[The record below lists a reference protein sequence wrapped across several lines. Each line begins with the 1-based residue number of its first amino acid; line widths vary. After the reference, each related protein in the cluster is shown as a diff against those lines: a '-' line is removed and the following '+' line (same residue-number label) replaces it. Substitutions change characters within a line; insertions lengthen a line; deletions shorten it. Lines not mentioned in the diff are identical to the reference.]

1 MALYCAIVSHSLQQA
16 TAAVGVVV
24 VVVEVIV
31 LCQCLALPLTSRP
44 DGGLP
49 PPQGP
54 WCALTNASEDDKD
67 LPGKDE
73 CGHRDWWQ
81 SQYAPTHHSRTLVL
95 QWDLIYLT
103 LVVVANSAAAVF

>member
-1 MALYCAIVSHSLQQA
+1 MHFLVSVVKIVIAPMLYSWEMH
-16 TAAVGVVV
+16 G
-24 VVVEVIV
+24 IV
-31 LCQCLALPLTSRP
+31 LCHRLALPLTSRP

-81 SQYAPTHHSRTLVL
+81 GQYAPTHHSRTLVL